1 AQDEPA
7 AFGDFVGAAAFV
19 SSVLLPVLGIML
31 VTSEWSQRTAM
42 TTFALEPRRM
52 RIVLAKM
59 LAGVAL
65 TAFVIV
71 FSLIFGAICNVVLDL
86 LRDASADWT
95 FGWSGFFGF
104 IINQTF

>member
-1 AQDEPA
+1 
-7 AFGDFVGAAAFV
+7 
-19 SSVLLPVLGIML
+19 ML

-42 TTFALEPRRM
+42 TTFTLEPRRM

-71 FSLIFGAICNVVLDL
+71 FALVVGRDL
-86 LRDASADWT
+86 QPAAGRAA
-95 FGWSGFFGF
+95 
-104 IINQTF
+104 